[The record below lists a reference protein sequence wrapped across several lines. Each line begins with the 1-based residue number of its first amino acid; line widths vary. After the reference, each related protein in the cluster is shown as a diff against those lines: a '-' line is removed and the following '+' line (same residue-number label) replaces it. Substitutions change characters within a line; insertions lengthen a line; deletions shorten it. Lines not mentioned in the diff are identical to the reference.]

1 MVSKVVPGA
10 SRTKLVNFGTGTGT
24 TGTGWDTT
32 TICRDITVVI
42 SKRKKEK
49 NSSLPTEPVSDI

>member
-10 SRTKLVNFGTGTGT
+10 SRTKLVNFG